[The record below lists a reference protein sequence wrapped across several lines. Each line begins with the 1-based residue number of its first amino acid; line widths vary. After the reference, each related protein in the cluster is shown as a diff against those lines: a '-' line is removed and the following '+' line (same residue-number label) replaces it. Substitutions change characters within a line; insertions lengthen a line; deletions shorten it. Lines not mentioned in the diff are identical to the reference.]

1 MTRPVPDPVAPR
13 RTARSVRG
21 RLAAL
26 AAAVVV
32 GPLAAC
38 ASIPTSGPV
47 MEGEA
52 VVSQPGPVFV
62 RADAPREDAP
72 PDQIVRGFLAAQ
84 AQGASSSFDVA
95 TQYLTPATAT
105 TWSPL
110 AQVAVLEAE
119 PELEVDDS
127 AVDQGAVTVRATAE
141 VVGVVDERGVYTEQV
156 PGTTTE
162 LVYGLVRGADGQ
174 WRIETTDD
182 GLAISA
188 TNFDLTYRSTNLYF
202 PTVDRRYLVPDQ
214 RWFPKRNWQT
224 LAVRETLAGPAPWLA
239 GSVTTVAPEGTA
251 LSIDSVTVESGVL
264 PIEVRLTEPVA
275 ETSPEDRGLLVA
287 QLEAS
292 LGDPSPRDVDISV
305 NGATLAPGVP
315 SSARA
320 AATANDPVVLA
331 GDQVLSLVGRATE
344 PVESVAPLTELQPT
358 ALAFTGASADATYV
372 VRDGSDRLVTAPT
385 AETEPATLLTGED
398 LLAPSVDRFGL
409 VWSGPQVQD
418 GTLQVTDVE
427 GTVTEVAAPWL
438 DDRTVMSLRV
448 APDGARIAVV
458 SATATGVHVHV
469 AGIVR
474 GEDDR
479 PTELSDP
486 VRVGQPLVAATQVVW
501 VDRALLGVLGRS
513 EGDSDPVVHLVP
525 VGGPTRKAS
534 PLEDAVSLA
543 AGTGIGTMLVGT
555 SDGSLYSAGSSSLWT
570 RVATEVRLP
579 TYPG

>member
-1 MTRPVPDPVAPR
+1 MTR
-13 RTARSVRG
+13 SLRG

-32 GPLAAC
+32 APLAAC

-62 RADAPREDAP
+62 RADAPREGAP

-95 TQYLTPATAT
+95 TQFLTTATAS
-105 TWSPL
+105 TWQPL
-110 AQVAVLEAE
+110 AQVAVLAAE
-119 PELEVDDS
+119 PDLVVDDTTI
-127 AVDQGAVTVRATAE
+127 DQGAVTVRATAD

-156 PGTTTE
+156 PGARTE
-162 LVYGLVRGADGQ
+162 LVYGLVRDDDGQ
-174 WRIETTDD
+174 WRIESTDD

-188 TNFDLTYRSTNLYF
+188 TNFDLTYRATNLYF

-224 LAVRETLAGPAPWLA
+224 LAVRETLAGPAPWLSGA
-239 GSVTTVAPEGTA
+239 VTTVAPEGTA
-251 LSIDSVTVESGVL
+251 LSIDSVTVESGSSRPV
-264 PIEVRLTEPVA
+264 EVRLTEPAA
-275 ETSPEDRGLLVA
+275 ETSPEDRGMLLA

-292 LGDPSPRDVDISV
+292 LGDPSPRPVEISV
-305 NGATLAPGVP
+305 GGTVLAPGDPVT
-315 SSARA
+315 ARA
-320 AATANDPVVLA
+320 AATPNEPVVLA
-331 GDQVLSLVGRATE
+331 DDQVLTLVGRETQ
-344 PVESVAPLTELQPT
+344 PVEQVAPLTGLQPT
-358 ALAFTGASADATYV
+358 ALAFTGASADATFV
-372 VRDGSDRLVTAPT
+372 VRDGSGRLVTAPT
-385 AETEPATLLTGED
+385 AEEPSTTLLTGEN

-418 GTLQVTDVE
+418 GSLQVTDLD

-438 DDRTVMSLRV
+438 DGRTVMSLRV

-458 SATATGVHVHV
+458 SATASGVQVHVS
-469 AGIVR
+469 GIVR
-474 GEDDR
+474 GEGNR
-479 PTELSDP
+479 PTELSAP
-486 VRVGQPLVAATQVVW
+486 LRVGQPLVAATQVTW
-501 VDRALLGVLGRS
+501 VDGTLLGVLGRS
-513 EGDSDPVVHLVP
+513 AGDTAPIVHLVP

-534 PLEDAVSLA
+534 LLEGAVSLA
-543 AGTGIGTMLVGT
+543 AGTGIGSMLVGT
-555 SDGSLYSAGSSSLWT
+555 SDGSLYSASSSSLWT